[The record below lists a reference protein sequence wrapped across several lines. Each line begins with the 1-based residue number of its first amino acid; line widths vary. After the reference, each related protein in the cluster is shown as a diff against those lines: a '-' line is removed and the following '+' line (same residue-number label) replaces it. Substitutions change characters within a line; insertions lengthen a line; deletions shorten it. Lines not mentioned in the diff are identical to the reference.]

1 MPIDFW
7 GKARPDTA
15 SAGARFHALDFHALD
30 VAAIAEILLDLFPAI
45 PRGLAEAGGVVE
57 EDARRLIV
65 RLAALHDIGKHARG
79 FQGKVPDLWPAVFG
93 PFPDAL
99 PSGDHTAIGLQLL
112 GRDLRP
118 DFGAIVSDF
127 SFSEWRPLL
136 MAVVGHHGRPV
147 LRQSELSSDEI
158 GRPAIAAAKAW
169 IGRVCDLVHG
179 PTFAGDLDEKRS
191 ARLSLP
197 LAGFINLADWIGSN
211 QAVFGYREAGDRAEY
226 WETVARP
233 AALRAVERAGI
244 RPSLL
249 AKTTGF
255 AALTGLKL
263 PPSPLQAW
271 TETVELPGAGPVLA
285 LVEDT
290 TGAGKTEAAV
300 ILAHRLMLAGRGD
313 GIYVALPTQ
322 ATADAMYRRL
332 AMIHRRL
339 FAEEARPSL
348 ALAHGAAGLDE
359 VFRRSIVDVG
369 ADERRFGAG
378 DDGETASSSCAAWI
392 ADDRRKAFFADVG
405 AGTID
410 QAFLAVLPA
419 KFAPLRLLGL
429 SRRVLIIDEAHC
441 YGAYESEELTGLIA
455 FHAAQ
460 GGATIVLSATLS
472 VRIKDRLVAAF
483 RRGCGEA
490 GPVRRHDWP
499 AVYPA
504 ATLVAMGSEPRVDAV
519 ETRADRRARVAVAR
533 LPDTEAAVAA
543 IVEAAGRGGAVAW
556 IRNAVD
562 DVLEGA
568 ALLARQGLEP
578 IVFHARFAMVDR
590 QAIEAEVTRVFGKTS
605 SPEMRRG
612 RVIVASQVVEQSL
625 DLDFDLM
632 VSDLAPID
640 LLIQR
645 AGRVWRHAG
654 RPRPLG
660 EPRLLVVSPAPAPDA
675 GREWFSSVFPKAA
688 WVYRNHALLWRS
700 AEVLFAAGAIV
711 SPGEIRGLVEAV
723 YGAGALDDVPIGLER
738 SWIEA
743 DGEDRAAASQAEGNL
758 LRLEEGYV
766 AHAGWSPDVLTPT
779 RLGDERRILRLARWD
794 GVRLT
799 PWAPI
804 VDPADRFAI
813 ARAWALSEVSV
824 RASRVSG
831 RGAYA
836 PEIDRAAAAIEEI
849 WRERGDGRS
858 LVLPILPDESPAKM
872 GGKLRGRSTSD
883 YAVRYSSRTG
893 LSFASP

>member
-1 MPIDFW
+1 MPVGFW
-7 GKARPDTA
+7 GKARPADG
-15 SAGARFHALDFHALD
+15 SESARFHALDFHALD
-30 VAAIAEILLDLFPAI
+30 VGAVAEILLDLFPAI
-45 PRGLAEAGGVVE
+45 PRGFAEAGGVAE
-57 EDARRLIV
+57 EDARRLVV
-65 RLAALHDIGKHARG
+65 RLTALHDIGKHARG
-79 FQGKVPDLWPAVFG
+79 FQGKVPDLWPDVFG

-112 GRDLRP
+112 GGDLRS
-118 DFGAIVSDF
+118 DFGAVVSDF
-127 SFSEWRPLL
+127 SLSEWKPLL

-147 LRQSELSSDEI
+147 LHETKLLSGEI
-158 GRPAIAAAKAW
+158 GLPAIVAAKAW
-169 IGRVCDLVHG
+169 VAKVCDLVPG
-179 PTFAGDLDEKRS
+179 PALASELDETRV

-197 LAGFINLADWIGSN
+197 LAGFVNLADWIGSN
-211 QAVFGYREAGDRAEY
+211 QTVFEYREEGDRAEY

-233 AALRAVERAGI
+233 AARRAVDRAGI
-244 RPSLL
+244 RISPP
-249 AKTTGF
+249 AKVAGF
-255 AALTGLKL
+255 VALTGLTL

-271 TETVELPGAGPVLA
+271 TETVELPKSGPVLA

-332 AMIHRRL
+332 AETYRRI

-359 VFRRSIVDVG
+359 AFRRSIVDVG
-369 ADERRFGAG
+369 ADESRFGAG
-378 DDGETASSSCAAWI
+378 DDGETASSACATWI

-405 AGTID
+405 VGTID
-410 QAFLAVLPA
+410 QAFLAVLPS

-472 VRIKDRLVAAF
+472 ARIKDRLVAAF

-490 GPVRRHDWP
+490 GPVIRHDWP
-499 AVYPA
+499 TAYPA

-533 LPDTEAAVAA
+533 LADTDAAVAA
-543 IVEAAGRGGAVAW
+543 IVEAAERGGAVAW

-562 DVLEGA
+562 DVAEAA
-568 ALLARQGLEP
+568 ALLELRGLEP

-590 QAIEAEVTRVFGKTS
+590 QAIEAEVTRVFGKAS
-605 SPEMRRG
+605 SPEIRRG

-632 VSDLAPID
+632 VSDLAPVD

-660 EPRLLVVSPAPAPDA
+660 EPRLLVVSPAPAADA

-711 SPGEIRGLVEAV
+711 SPGAIRGLVEAV
-723 YGAGALDDVPIGLER
+723 YGAEALDGVPVDLER

-758 LRLEEGYV
+758 LRLDEGYV
-766 AHAGWSPDVLTPT
+766 AHAGWSSDVLTPT

-794 GVRLT
+794 GARLT

-804 VDPADRFAI
+804 TDPTDRLAI
-813 ARAWALSEVSV
+813 ARAWALSEVSI

-831 RGAYA
+831 RGGYA
-836 PEIDRAAAAIEEI
+836 PEIERAAAAIEEV
-849 WRERGDGRS
+849 WRARGDGRS
-858 LVLPILPDESPAKM
+858 LVLPLLPHECTGNM
-872 GGKLRGRSTSD
+872 GGKLMSRATSDFLVGYSTSN
-883 YAVRYSSRTG
+883 G